1 MIALSPQ
8 QVAFFDTFGF
18 LKLAGAVKENI
29 EEIIGEFTAVF
40 PETGAEHDGKKRTC
54 IVPFVD
60 QREKLC
66 ALLDDPIIEGAAS
79 SLIGADF
86 NYIGSDGNY
95 YTGDTWW
102 HSDGYHEVGKYIKM
116 AFYLD
121 SVTKDTGAL
130 RVIPGSHR
138 LEMRDW
144 PALKAGR
151 SHELWDIGQS
161 EVPGVALESEP
172 GDVLIFNH
180 NLMHGSFGGSS
191 ERRMFTLNLC
201 RRAENQAEV
210 DDLKDF
216 IAAGARFWIDR
227 VHGETMRRTAS
238 PMRAIHLQQ
247 VIENEGHLAALAAR
261 ARETQSEPARG

>member
-1 MIALSPQ
+1 MIELSPRQ
-8 QVAFFDTFGF
+8 IAFFDTFGF
-18 LKLAGAVKENI
+18 LKLAGAVQENI
-29 EEIIGEFTAVF
+29 EEIIAEFTAVF
-40 PETGAEHDGKKRTC
+40 PQTGARHDGQKRTC

-66 ALLDDPIIEGAAS
+66 TLLDHPVIEGAAA

-95 YTGDTWW
+95 YTGDTNW
-102 HSDGYHEVGKYIKM
+102 HSDGYHVVGKYIKM

-121 SVTKDTGAL
+121 KVTKESGAL

-144 PALKAGR
+144 PALKAYGAR
-151 SHELWDIGQS
+151 ELWDIDQS
-161 EVPGVALESEP
+161 EVPCVALESEP
-172 GDVLIFNH
+172 GDVLVFNH
-180 NLMHGSFGGSS
+180 NLMHSSFGGSS

-201 RRAENQAEV
+201 RRSENQAEV
-210 DDLKDF
+210 DDLKAF
-216 IAAGARFWIDR
+216 IGGSARFWIDR

-247 VIENEGHLAALAAR
+247 VIENEGHLATLAAR
-261 ARETQSEPARG
+261 ARETQSEPSRG